1 MELEPSQMLTETDKS
16 KRFIFTMYQKVLTEL
31 RVAQMK
37 DRAEAKK
44 NGGERV
50 IRFNPNGGAQPSAR
64 PTGVTVT
71 KGTTAKPLTVEGIEK
86 VRPTAPTEE

>member
-1 MELEPSQMLTETDKS
+1 MEIDPSQMLTETDKS
-16 KRFIFTMYQKVLTEL
+16 KRFVFTMYQKVLTEL

-37 DRAEAKK
+37 DRAEAQK

-50 IRFNPNGGAQPSAR
+50 IRLNPTNAQPSKPAN
-64 PTGVTVT
+64 VTIT
-71 KGTTAKPLTVEGIEK
+71 RGTTAKPLTIDGIEQ

>member
-1 MELEPSQMLTETDKS
+1 
-16 KRFIFTMYQKVLTEL
+16 MYQKILTEL

-37 DRAEAKK
+37 DRAEAQK

-50 IRFNPNGGAQPSAR
+50 IRLNPTNANAQPSR
-64 PTGVTVT
+64 PTNVTLT
-71 KGTTAKPLTVEGIEK
+71 RGTTSKPLTIDGIEQ